1 MHPRVHRAYWN
12 HEYAMHTYYIDM
24 RWPLVV
30 SGLEALVNVGESN
43 VTQQFR
49 LRVLQLAT
57 EFQIPLTEAEAR
69 LAYKLRS
76 KLVHAE
82 NFLAGLEA
90 ILPQSQHS
98 ALYEKL
104 EAILR
109 ATIRRCLVD
118 EKSGDFFRDGAAV
131 KARWPA

>member
-57 EFQIPLTEAEAR
+57 EFQIPLTEAEAFWLVWR
-69 LAYKLRS
+69 PSCRRASTALCMKSSKRSSEPPSDAVLWTRSLATS
-76 KLVHAE
+76 SV
-82 NFLAGLEA
+82 
-90 ILPQSQHS
+90 
-98 ALYEKL
+98 
-104 EAILR
+104 
-109 ATIRRCLVD
+109 T
-118 EKSGDFFRDGAAV
+118 
-131 KARWPA
+131 ARQ